1 MIEHLEWVRKQ
12 INSLDMEYKNDPATK
27 PVVDAAQTLADHAIT
42 IEGKLIDI
50 HLTNGHE
57 DLNRNPSQLYQKLT
71 ALYDKDD
78 ADQGPT
84 SQELEV
90 NRYFEQWLETS
101 QTALHEFQVKDI
113 SAFNDMLKSHHLT
126 LALQP

>member
-1 MIEHLEWVRKQ
+1 M
-12 INSLDMEYKNDPATK
+12 
-27 PVVDAAQTLADHAIT
+27 T

-50 HLTNGHE
+50 HLTDGHE

-71 ALYDKDD
+71 ALYDKSD

-90 NRYFEQWLETS
+90 NRFYEQWLETS
-101 QTALHEFQVKDI
+101 QTELGQFQKKDV
-113 SAFNDMLKSHHLT
+113 STFNEMLKSHNLM
-126 LALQP
+126 LAIQP